1 MINQSTVLIST
12 PLAME
17 LDGNGV
23 DLSERA
29 GDIITGLNETTAN
42 LSGFTLDN
50 IAVDLPDYTKN
61 VLDHTTAL
69 EVVTDKLADVI
80 RGALYTISKYV
91 KPILVESDSII
102 RSNIRSNSAAD
113 LAFEYLRTQQV
124 DLEPDFLASAF
135 VPSEYPGVFAEVT
148 KVNIEKLFQGN
159 WPAAADDDEIFNYI
173 YVDSELLSPFLEDRK
188 EIRRVYEDLFV
199 NKNWWI
205 IFDARV
211 GTNGLIDVDIRE
223 HYLNFNKY
231 RALVIA
237 NLIIN
242 RLAADDSPYPGVTG
256 VSLVDYRYN
265 VKMAKDLLGAAL
277 YRFKT
282 IWAEKAAAGIVI
294 LDNNVQYKTA
304 DWGPLEG
311 KMVLQGVVSI
321 GYNRRALEM
330 IAENDETS
338 IVESAVGFIYAKQ
351 RGYNVK
357 DIITD
362 SQVVQDSL
370 REYYTDLELAVNANL
385 SKVAINALSRA
396 CKEVASTEDWEP
408 ILASIDKEGHKGD
421 KIFNALNDS
430 VALENFFYD
439 TNLVSRVS
447 RNEDS
452 LMNSSLSVEL
462 CKLFGS
468 EIAAEV
474 LMKNLNSGFNSKE
487 EQRKLLASALRG
499 VLIKRLI

>member
-12 PLAME
+12 PLALE
-17 LDGNGV
+17 LDKEGV
-23 DLSERA
+23 DVSERV
-29 GDIITGLNETTAN
+29 GEIITGLNETTAN

-50 IAVDLPDYTKN
+50 IAVDLPDYTKT
-61 VLDHTTAL
+61 VLDHTTTI
-69 EVVTDKLADVI
+69 EVVTDKLADIV
-80 RGALYTISKYV
+80 RGALYTISKYT
-91 KPILVESDSII
+91 KPILTRADQIVQSQ
-102 RSNIRSNSAAD
+102 IRSNSAAD
-113 LAFEYLRTQQV
+113 LAFEYLKTQQV

-159 WPAAADDDEIFNYI
+159 WPSANDDDEIFNYI
-173 YVDSELLSPFLEDRK
+173 YVDSNLISPFLEDRK
-188 EIRRVYEDLFV
+188 EVRRVYEDLFV

-211 GTNGLIDVDIRE
+211 TQAGLIDVDIRE

-231 RALVIA
+231 RSLVIA

-256 VSLVDYRYN
+256 VSLTDYRYN
-265 VKMAKDLLGAAL
+265 VKMAKDLMGAAL

-294 LDNNVQYKTA
+294 LDNNVKYSVA
-304 DWGPLEG
+304 EWGPLEG
-311 KMVLQGVVSI
+311 KSVLQGTVSI

-330 IAENDETS
+330 IANNEEAS

-357 DIITD
+357 DVITD
-362 SQVVQDSL
+362 SQVVQESL

-385 SKVAINALSRA
+385 TKVGINALSRA
-396 CKEVASTEDWEP
+396 CKEVACTEAWDP
-408 ILASIDKEGHKGD
+408 ILESLESEGHKGD
-421 KIFNALNDS
+421 KIFNALNTS
-430 VALENFFYD
+430 VALSNFFYN
-439 TNLVSRVS
+439 TSLISRVS

-452 LMNSSLSVEL
+452 LMNSVLSVEL

-474 LMKNLNSGFNSKE
+474 LMKNLNTSIGSKE
-487 EQRKLLASALRG
+487 EQRKLLAASLRS

>member
-1 MINQSTVLIST
+1 MINQSTILIST
-12 PLAME
+12 PLA
-17 LDGNGV
+17 LDLDKEGV
-23 DLSERA
+23 DLSERV
-29 GDIITGLNETTAN
+29 GDIITGLNDTTAN
-42 LSGFTLDN
+42 LTGFTLDN

-61 VLDHTTAL
+61 VLDHTDTI
-69 EVVTDKLADVI
+69 EVVTDKLADII
-80 RGALYTISKYV
+80 RGALYTISKYT
-91 KPILVESDSII
+91 KPILTQADQII
-102 RSNIRSNSAAD
+102 RANIRSNSAAD
-113 LAFEYLRTQQV
+113 LAFEYLRSQQV

-135 VPSEYPGVFAEVT
+135 VPNEYPGVFAEVT

-159 WPAAADDDEIFNYI
+159 WPAANDDDEIFNYI
-173 YVDSELLSPFLEDRK
+173 RVDSSLISPFLEDRK
-188 EIRRVYEDLFV
+188 EIRRVYEELFV

-205 IFDARV
+205 IFDART
-211 GTNGLIDVDIRE
+211 GQGGLIDVDIRE

-231 RALVIA
+231 RSLVIA

-242 RLAADDSPYPGVTG
+242 KLAADDSPYPGVTG
-256 VSLVDYRYN
+256 VSLADYRYN
-265 VKMAKDLLGAAL
+265 VKMAKDLMGAAL

-294 LDNNVQYKTA
+294 LDNNVTYGVA

-311 KMVLQGVVSI
+311 KQVLQGSMSI

-330 IAENDETS
+330 IAENDEAS

-351 RGYNVK
+351 RGYNVR

-385 SKVAINALSRA
+385 SKVAINALSQA
-396 CKEVASTEDWEP
+396 CKEVGSTEAWEP
-408 ILASIDKEGHKGD
+408 ILASIDNEGHKGD
-421 KIFNALNDS
+421 KIFNALNNS
-430 VALENFFYD
+430 VALSNFFYN
-439 TNLVSRVS
+439 TSLVSRVS
-447 RNEDS
+447 RHEDS
-452 LMNSSLSVEL
+452 LMNSVLSVEL

-468 EIAAEV
+468 EIAAEI
-474 LMKNLNSGFNSKE
+474 LTKNLNAGIGSKE
-487 EQRKLLASALRG
+487 EQRKLLAGALRS